1 MMNDFKGI
9 IHKEV
14 VNFLNESARI
24 ITEKWSYSNTIDDY
38 TEYIYD
44 IVEKTIGN
52 AEYHSLSNDIKLY
65 VNEVNVEIYGIKMP
79 FYYLCY
85 NCRNEE
91 ACQNAHEHLDS
102 KNGYNEKE
110 NYLII
115 TIYLVNGDIIE
126 DFSNTNI
133 KHELEHILQISK
145 GKQNNEKY
153 KSLVSDAYFMATN
166 VLYNKDKHS
175 QEDYVIAKLFYYSD
189 PHEQDAFMNE
199 YYDSLKRN
207 FHFIMTK
214 NSETHLR
221 LKEYNQLIDFFNR
234 NLTNKN
240 LMLALNKYRIF
251 GYTKHNFK
259 IMIDKGVKRFQKK
272 MNNIEKHFKNNK
284 I

>member
-1 MMNDFKGI
+1 M
-9 IHKEV
+9 
-14 VNFLNESARI
+14 
-24 ITEKWSYSNTIDDY
+24 
-38 TEYIYD
+38 
-44 IVEKTIGN
+44 
-52 AEYHSLSNDIKLY
+52 
-65 VNEVNVEIYGIKMP
+65 
-79 FYYLCY
+79 
-85 NCRNEE
+85 
-91 ACQNAHEHLDS
+91 
-102 KNGYNEKE
+102 
-110 NYLII
+110 
-115 TIYLVNGDIIE
+115 VNGDIIE

-166 VLYNKDKHS
+166 VLYNRDKHS
-175 QEDYVIAKLFYYSD
+175 HADYVIAKLIYYSD

-207 FHFIMTK
+207 FHYLITK
-214 NSETHLR
+214 SSETHLR
-221 LKEYNQLIDFFNR
+221 LKEYNELINYFNENITNS
-234 NLTNKN
+234 NL
-240 LMLALNKYRIF
+240 LSSLNKYRIF